1 MQKVISKEIMKQSD
15 EYTIKNK
22 IPSLKLMDQAAKAV
36 MNSYHFK
43 GKVLIVAG
51 TGNNAGDGYALAS
64 HLKEKNIQAE
74 ILLTKNQ
81 FTKDGKYYFDICIKK
96 EIPVF
101 LYNQNFDFSKYDILV
116 DAIYGIGFQGKMET
130 KIANLINQ
138 MNQS

>member
-64 HLKEKNIQAE
+64 HLNEKNIQAE

-81 FTKDGKYYFDICIKK
+81 ITKDGKYYFDICIKK

-101 LYNQNFDFSKYDILV
+101 LYNQNFDFSKYDI
-116 DAIYGIGFQGKMET
+116 
-130 KIANLINQ
+130 
-138 MNQS
+138 